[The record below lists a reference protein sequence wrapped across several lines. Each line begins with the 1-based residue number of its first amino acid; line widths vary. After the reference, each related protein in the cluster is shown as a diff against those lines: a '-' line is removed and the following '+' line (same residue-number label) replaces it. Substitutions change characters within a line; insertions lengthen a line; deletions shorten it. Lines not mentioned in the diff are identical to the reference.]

1 MEKLY
6 IGKVVST
13 HGIKG
18 EIKIL
23 SDFQFKDKAF
33 LPNTNIYIGDEK
45 HLIKTYRRHKNFDM
59 ITIDNYKDINEVLYL
74 MKKKVYKEESELNL
88 NKQEILDKDLLE
100 YKVIDKNK
108 NSGIIKEIF
117 MASKN
122 NKILRVEFEKEVLIP
137 LNSPMIKKINPDEKQ
152 IEVELIDGMI

>member
-33 LPNTNIYIGDEK
+33 LTNTNIYIGDEK